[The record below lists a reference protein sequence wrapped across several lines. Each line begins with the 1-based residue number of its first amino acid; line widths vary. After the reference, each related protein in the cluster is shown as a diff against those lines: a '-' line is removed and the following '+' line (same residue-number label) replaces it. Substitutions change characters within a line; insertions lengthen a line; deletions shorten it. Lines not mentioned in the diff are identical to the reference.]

1 MRIAVRYSARYQYA
15 QQASFSPHRVRTF
28 PRHDLFVN
36 IERIAFST
44 DASADVQYRRDLFD
58 NLTATCLYPAA
69 LDHLDF
75 ELEFDAVFQAWD
87 PFHFLLD
94 SHALRLPF
102 DYLPEEATVLA
113 PFRGTGYSTGTLPA
127 PLSLSSP
134 RPTVEALVAI
144 NSWLHE
150 NIGYERRE
158 EGDPLAPRDTLER
171 EKGSCRDFA
180 VLLAEVLRCHGL
192 AVRLASGYLWQDSSQ
207 SSPEHAEN
215 AFHAWVETFLPGA
228 GWIGLDPTNGI
239 FCDHHFLATAVGLTA
254 RDIAPILGRY
264 YGTKTIASTLQTEL
278 SIHEIVK

>member
-1 MRIAVRYSARYQYA
+1 MRITVRYSARYQYA
-15 QQASFSPHRVRTF
+15 QKASFSPHRVRLF
-28 PRHDLFVN
+28 PRHGLLVN
-36 IERIAFST
+36 IGRIAFST
-44 DASADVQYRRDLFD
+44 DASADVQYRHDLFD
-58 NLTATCLYPAA
+58 NVIATCLYPAA

-75 ELEFDAVFQAWD
+75 DLEFDAVFEAWD

-102 DYLPEEATVLA
+102 DYLPEEAAVLA
-113 PFRGTGYSTGTLPA
+113 PFRHARHTTTLPA
-127 PLSLSSP
+127 PLSPSSP
-134 RPTVEALVAI
+134 QPTVEALVEM

-158 EGDPLAPRDTLER
+158 EGDPFAPKETLER
-171 EKGSCRDFA
+171 QKGSCRDFA

-192 AVRLASGYLWQDSSQ
+192 AARLASGYLWEDGSKRG
-207 SSPEHAEN
+207 PEHAEN

-228 GWIGLDPTNGI
+228 GWVGLDPTNGI

-264 YGTKTIASTLQTEL
+264 YGKQTIASTLQTGL
-278 SIHEIVK
+278 SIVRS

>member
-1 MRIAVRYSARYQYA
+1 VRITVRYSARYQYA
-15 QQASFSPHRVRTF
+15 QKASFSPHRVRLF

-58 NLTATCLYPAA
+58 NVTATCLYPAT

-75 ELEFDAVFQAWD
+75 ELEFDAGLQAWD

-102 DYLPEEATVLA
+102 DYLPEEAAVLA
-113 PFRGTGYSTGTLPA
+113 PFRRSRIKADALPA
-127 PLSLSSP
+127 PLSPSSP
-134 RPTVEALVAI
+134 RPTVDALVAM

-150 NIGYERRE
+150 NIEYERRE
-158 EGDPLAPRDTLER
+158 EGDPFAPKDTLER
-171 EKGSCRDFA
+171 QKGSCRDFA

-192 AVRLASGYLWQDSSQ
+192 AARLASGFLWEDSSQ
-207 SSPEHAEN
+207 KGPGHAEN

-228 GWIGLDPTNGI
+228 GWVGLDPTNGI
-239 FCDHHFLATAVGLTA
+239 VCDHHFLATAVGLTA

-264 YGTKTIASTLQTEL
+264 YGKKTIASTLQTGL
-278 SIHEIVK
+278 SIMKS

>member
-1 MRIAVRYSARYQYA
+1 VRITVRYSARYQYA
-15 QQASFSPHRVRTF
+15 QKASFSPHRVRLF

-36 IERIAFST
+36 IERVAFST
-44 DASADVQYRRDLFD
+44 DASADVQYRHDLFD
-58 NLTATCLYPAA
+58 NVTATCLYPAA

-75 ELEFDAVFQAWD
+75 ELEFDAVLQARD

-102 DYLPEEATVLA
+102 DYLPEEASVLA
-113 PFRGTGYSTGTLPA
+113 PFRHTSYKTGNLPA
-127 PLSLSSP
+127 PLGPSSP

-144 NSWLHE
+144 NGWLHE
-150 NIGYERRE
+150 NIAYERRE
-158 EGDPLAPRDTLER
+158 EGDPFAPKETLER
-171 EKGSCRDFA
+171 QKGSCRDFA

-192 AVRLASGYLWQDSSQ
+192 AARLASGYLWEDGSQ
-207 SSPEHAEN
+207 SGLEHAEN

-239 FCDHHFLATAVGLTA
+239 VCDHHFLATAVGLTP

-264 YGTKTIASTLQTEL
+264 YGEKTIASTLQTAL
-278 SIHEIVK
+278 SIVKS